1 MEIVFGILLAAAL
14 VLGTPIMAIVALV
27 RTGDLRRRLDDT
39 VGRLARSETELGLLR
54 EALARGGSVP
64 VPPAAETAPGDSPD
78 MAPSAPLAD
87 PGTEAAPDVQAAA
100 GPETVGEPAVAARGL
115 VPKVTSQRPLE
126 AIDPVTAEEAAA
138 AGGPPTATPPPA
150 SGLGGFEE
158 SIGSRWP
165 VWIGALALGLG
176 GIFLVRYSIEQ
187 DLIGPGLRIALGAL
201 FALALL
207 AGGEWLRRGDR
218 GLPTLPLAD
227 IPSAVTGAGAVAAFG
242 TVYAA
247 HALYGFI
254 GPAPAFLALGAVGLG
269 TLVLAGLHGP
279 LLGGIGLVAA
289 FAAPFLVASPEP
301 SPYAFPLYAAVI
313 TAACFALAWIRSWS
327 WLAMAAT
334 LASVALGTVSMLAL
348 GTTAVP
354 SLIQALAG
362 MAAAAVFLVPGIWFA
377 PGRERGADPVAVA
390 VLTGFSLLAALAV
403 MEGRQETV
411 SLVLFVA
418 GCLAVMGLAA
428 RAPAVTAAVPAA
440 GIMALLVLVS
450 WATGVR
456 PSAPTTD
463 LLAIPDPFPE
473 VLARLVTAGTAI
485 ALIFG
490 LGSAALAVVRQ
501 QRSALNVIVLAA
513 TSVLVPIGVLAIAY
527 GKIEG
532 FVVSVRF
539 AAIAM
544 VLAASF
550 GAATEAA
557 HRLRSGHRP
566 GLASASA
573 IYAIGALAA
582 LAIALTL
589 LLERAWLTLALAL
602 MVAGIA
608 WVYTLRPLPHLRWV
622 AALAGI
628 GVVARVLWDPAINGA
643 DVGQAIILNWLLPGY
658 GLPVL
663 TTAAAAILLR
673 RRRGA
678 DVPVGILEALA
689 MVFAALLV
697 IVQVRHAFGAH
708 GLRLFAAP
716 MRFPEAATHTVTIL
730 AFGIGLSRLAAFR
743 PGLLWQN
750 AVLIVR
756 YASWAWIAVVMG
768 FVMNPWFSGERVGPH
783 PLINWAFLGY
793 GVGAVLCAIAA
804 WFERQAGRHLEMRV
818 MGLIGLAMLFTY
830 LNIAVAM
837 LFRGDVTPYDI
848 EDAELYAYSV
858 VWLAMGIALLVAG
871 AWFGSRTLRL
881 ASAALVALS
890 VVKVFLIDMAG
901 LTGLWRA
908 LSFIGLG
915 LVLMLVG
922 RIYQRALGIGTRPA
936 PSPPPPPAAAP
947 GG

>member
-1 MEIVFGILLAAAL
+1 MEIVLGILLAAAL
-14 VLGTPIMAIVALV
+14 VLATPVMAIVAMV
-27 RTGDLRRRLDDT
+27 RTGDLKRRLDAT
-39 VGRLARSETELGLLR
+39 ELRLASSETELALLR
-54 EALARGGSVP
+54 EAVVRGAPLPSG
-64 VPPAAETAPGDSPD
+64 PATGPGAETAQAPETPVPD
-78 MAPSAPLAD
+78 WQTAVATDAPPAEPD
-87 PGTEAAPDVQAAA
+87 PMEAATAP
-100 GPETVGEPAVAARGL
+100 ARGL

-126 AIDPVTAEEAAA
+126 AIDPLDADAPAA
-138 AGGPPTATPPPA
+138 AGAPPEAPPPVPPA
-150 SGLGGFEE
+150 SGLGGLEE
-158 SIGSRWP
+158 AIGSRWA
-165 VWIGALALGLG
+165 VWLGALALGLG

-201 FALALL
+201 FALVLL
-207 AGGEWLRRGDR
+207 AGGEWLRRSDR
-218 GLPTLPLAD
+218 GLPTLPVAD
-227 IPSAVTGAGAVAAFG
+227 IPSAVTGAGAVVAFG

-254 GPAPAFLALGAVGLG
+254 GPASAFIALGAVGLC
-269 TLVLAGLHGP
+269 TLVLAGVHGP
-279 LLGGIGLVAA
+279 LLGAIGLIAA

-327 WLAMAAT
+327 WLAIAAT
-334 LASVALGTVSMLAL
+334 IASVGLGTVSMLAL
-348 GTTAVP
+348 GTTALP

-362 MAAAAVFLVPGIWFA
+362 LAAAAVFLVPGIWFGPA
-377 PGRERGADPVAVA
+377 HERGSDPLASA
-390 VLTGFSLLAALAV
+390 VLIGFSLLATIAV
-403 MEGRQETV
+403 MEGRQETAA
-411 SLVLFVA
+411 LGLFIVA
-418 GCLAVMGLAA
+418 CLAVLGLAA
-428 RAPAVTAAVPAA
+428 RSPGVTAAVPAA
-440 GIMALLVLVS
+440 GLLSLLVLLS

-456 PSAPTTD
+456 PSAPTAD
-463 LLAIPDPFPE
+463 LLAIPEPFPE

-490 LGSAALAVVRQ
+490 LGSAALAVFRH
-501 QRSALNVIVLAA
+501 QRSALNVIVLAT

-539 AAIAM
+539 AALAM
-544 VLAASF
+544 VLATSF

-573 IYAIGALAA
+573 IYAIGSLAA

-608 WVYTLRPLPHLRWV
+608 WVYTLRPLPQLRWV

-628 GVVARVLWDPAINGA
+628 GVLARVLWDPAINGA
-643 DVGQAIILNWLLPGY
+643 GVGETLVFNWLLPGY

-663 TTAAAAILLR
+663 TATAAAILLR

-756 YASWAWIAVVMG
+756 YGSWAWIVAVMG
-768 FVMNPWFSGERVGPH
+768 FAMNPWFTWASVGPH
-783 PLINWAFLGY
+783 PVINWAFLGY
-793 GVGAVLCAIAA
+793 GVGAVLAGIAA
-804 WFERQAGRHLEMRV
+804 WFERQAGRRMEMRV
-818 MGLIGLAMLFTY
+818 MGLMGLAMLFIY
-830 LNIAVAM
+830 FNITVAM
-837 LFRGDVTPYDI
+837 LFRGEVAPDGIGDG
-848 EDAELYAYSV
+848 ELYAYSV
-858 VWLAMGIALLVAG
+858 VWLVMGIALLLAG
-871 AWFGSRTLRL
+871 ARFGSRTLRF
-881 ASAALVALS
+881 ASAALVGLA

-915 LVLMLVG
+915 LVLILIG
-922 RIYQRALGIGTRPA
+922 RIYQHALGIGVKRAPPA
-936 PSPPPPPAAAP
+936 PPPVEAP